1 MASRA
6 AAAAN
11 SNALAPV
18 QMSDDEF
25 TKALQALGMIEGAGD
40 GDYPQRAKVEGTAI
54 YLGDDMYVSNPK
66 TKTPA
71 MRIRILNVPV
81 EYQGVFIP
89 AELATVLDRPDIA
102 DRYCKSYFDEPNQGR
117 KYAEDGTNCNS
128 CPIGPFIKK
137 ANLPVYYEDG
147 NAKTRKCQWRAAI
160 EFQVLDSD
168 GSISDPT
175 IWSLDLSTTSVI
187 EFKGTKSDPIG
198 GSPSTGSE
206 HNFMQKLARFGAQ
219 SNPQNPAQGLRD
231 AMTGLATGSILADVY
246 QLPAKSDDGSMNWYV
261 TSFTPVDILTDI
273 EQPVAEIAAVNEPRD
288 VTPSDDTLTD
298 DLPF

>member
-11 SNALAPV
+11 NNALAPV
-18 QMSDDEF
+18 TMSDDDF
-25 TKALQALGMIEGAGD
+25 TKALQALGMVESAD
-40 GDYPQRAKVEGTAI
+40 GDFAKRAKVEGTAI

-71 MRIRILNVPV
+71 MRVRLLNVPT

-89 AELATVLDRPDIA
+89 SELASVLERPDIA

-117 KYAEDGTNCNS
+117 KYAEDGTSCSS
-128 CPIGPFIKK
+128 CPIGPFTKK

-147 NAKTRKCQWRAAI
+147 SAKTRKCQWRANL
-160 EFQVLDSD
+160 EFQVLDSE
-168 GSISDPT
+168 GAISDPT
-175 IWSLDLSTTSVI
+175 VWALDLSTTSVI
-187 EFKGTKSDPIG
+187 EFKGTAKEPIT

-206 HNFMQKLARFGAQ
+206 FNFMQKLARFGAQ

-231 AMTGLATGSILADVY
+231 AMTGLATGSIIADVY
-246 QLPAKSDDGSMNWYV
+246 QLPAKSDDGSMSWYV

-273 EQPVAEIAAVNEPRD
+273 EQPAAELAPVNEPRD
-288 VTPSDDTLTD
+288 VTPVDDTIPD